1 MSSSHEAAHL
11 IDKKLNFSPTT
22 YLSSCGPNSNMS
34 LKLGHLFN
42 ISFSNGNLIFDDDN
56 DNNDEHDDDNNDDVM
71 IDDLLIMM
79 IILMLIPQ

>member
-1 MSSSHEAAHL
+1 LSSSHEAAHL
-11 IDKKLNFSPTT
+11 IDKKSNFSPTM

-34 LKLGHLFN
+34 LKLGHLFT

-56 DNNDEHDDDNNDDVM
+56 DNNDEHDVM